1 MGVIRLKAPYLYA
14 LFFSFL
20 CQKVYSSQ
28 RFQSKIKSELVDRS
42 NAHNLKFDTAFTD
55 RIIKNNEKNRLEY
68 IKTHKLYCFNLNA
81 LSKVKQTHI
90 CFEKKQSK
98 RQSVKR
104 MGRIRKGFLN
114 SISGKYPFP
123 GFSVFRLHTDSCNTR
138 DFDVSPCW
146 NVLLGNRLLVRL
158 TKRLAWRKI
167 ASKLP

>member
-42 NAHNLKFDTAFTD
+42 NAHNLKFDTAFND

-90 CFEKKQSK
+90 CFEKNRANVSPL
-98 RQSVKR
+98 REWDE
-104 MGRIRKGFLN
+104 
-114 SISGKYPFP
+114 SGKV
-123 GFSVFRLHTDSCNTR
+123 FSIQF
-138 DFDVSPCW
+138 
-146 NVLLGNRLLVRL
+146 LGNILFPAFQFSDFIPI
-158 TKRLAWRKI
+158 LAIQETLMYLPVGMSYWEI
-167 ASKLP
+167 AFWFD